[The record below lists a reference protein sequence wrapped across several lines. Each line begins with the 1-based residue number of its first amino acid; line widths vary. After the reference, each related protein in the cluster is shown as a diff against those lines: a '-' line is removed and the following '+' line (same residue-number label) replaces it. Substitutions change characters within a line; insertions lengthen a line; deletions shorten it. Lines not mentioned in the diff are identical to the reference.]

1 MADFVAKQL
10 YFDPD
15 QHPEETLKAFD
26 EFIKDYTR
34 WYAANYPDP
43 PKVSMDSAIQRW
55 KLENADAQPSV
66 AQFDVIKAA
75 WQSKDKVKKFIGLH
89 SSRRFFSDWEA
100 AEPDETVRDHARWN
114 DFVTTMQTYY
124 KPTENITLKKLSF
137 QVFMPRSK
145 RKLYGIL

>member
-1 MADFVAKQL
+1 MAGSVTKQL

-26 EFIKDYTR
+26 EFVKDYVR
-34 WYAANYPDP
+34 WYDANYPDP

-55 KLENADAQPSV
+55 KLENANAEPTV

-75 WQSKDKVKKFIGLH
+75 WQTKDKVKKFIGLH

-100 AEPDETVRDHARWN
+100 AEPNETTCANVTWK
-114 DFVTTMQTYY
+114 DFVTNMQTYY
-124 KPTENITLKKLSF
+124 KPTENITS
-137 QVFMPRSK
+137 SD
-145 RKLYGIL
+145 